1 MDQACGAT
9 LDGKKQDI
17 VSSEESA
24 KAGKCSVI
32 ADLMEKLIAKIKHME
47 LER

>member
-9 LDGKKQDI
+9 LDGKKKEMG
-17 VSSEESA
+17 SWEESA

-32 ADLMEKLIAKIKHME
+32 ADFMEKLIAKIKHGT
-47 LER
+47 